1 MVVLNITAQLAQTHK
16 LDSML
21 TLIISSGLVLVIYM
35 FIVALLVMWNNETPT
50 PLTNK
55 GKNGVGKW

>member
-1 MVVLNITAQLAQTHK
+1 MHQ

-21 TLIISSGLVLVIYM
+21 TLIISSSLILIIYM
-35 FIVALLVMWNNETPT
+35 FVVGLLLMWNNETPT

-55 GKNGVGKW
+55 GKKTE

>member
-1 MVVLNITAQLAQTHK
+1 MKK

-21 TLIISSGLVLVIYM
+21 TLIISSSLVLVIYM

-55 GKNGVGKW
+55 GKNEVGNGEKIY